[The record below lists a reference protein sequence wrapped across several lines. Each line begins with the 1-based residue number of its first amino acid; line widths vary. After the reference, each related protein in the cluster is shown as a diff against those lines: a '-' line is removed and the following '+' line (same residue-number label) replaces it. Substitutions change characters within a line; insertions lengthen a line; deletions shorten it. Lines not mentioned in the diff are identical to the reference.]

1 MVYAT
6 AAGAVVGGPFG
17 AAAVLGVRALS
28 AMAVLTFAQ
37 RLYQFPLGVFG
48 IAVATAI
55 YPMLAKLADDR
66 SAFTDIVRRGLRLV
80 FFIGLPASLGLI
92 VVARPLTGSLLQ
104 GVAFDNADTNRVA
117 FVLLGYASCVW
128 AYSMIQVI
136 TRAFYAKNDTVTPVK
151 IAVSVVGL
159 NLILNLVLIWTPLKE
174 AGLAW
179 STAICATVQVM
190 FLLWHLRRH
199 VDSPIGNA
207 TLPSMGR
214 TCMLSI
220 IMIICLGLVMMSLPS
235 GNSWLQQV
243 QSLAVLVAV
252 GSIVFAGGAALLKM
266 PELKWAVGRGR

>member
-1 MVYAT
+1 
-6 AAGAVVGGPFG
+6 
-17 AAAVLGVRALS
+17 
-28 AMAVLTFAQ
+28 
-37 RLYQFPLGVFG
+37 
-48 IAVATAI
+48 
-55 YPMLAKLADDR
+55 
-66 SAFTDIVRRGLRLV
+66 
-80 FFIGLPASLGLI
+80 
-92 VVARPLTGSLLQ
+92 
-104 GVAFDNADTNRVA
+104 
-117 FVLLGYASCVW
+117 
-128 AYSMIQVI
+128 
-136 TRAFYAKNDTVTPVK
+136 
-151 IAVSVVGL
+151 
-159 NLILNLVLIWTPLKE
+159 
-174 AGLAW
+174 
-179 STAICATVQVM
+179 M